1 METVIIRAVAVRNLF
16 KDEKRTDG
24 KLVMESVREII
35 ETMFWICRI
44 SKLTFFFQIKNNI
57 IIFVFPI
64 QSHYLNH
71 PPSLTWLVYNCIPY
85 KVSLCVSDSRFI
97 NQKATRKDTSTR
109 SVFCIGWVWPKM
121 ESWYRRTW
129 GFWSLSSAI
138 PAWGA
143 RVT

>member
-71 PPSLTWLVYNCIPY
+71 PPPP
-85 KVSLCVSDSRFI
+85 D
-97 NQKATRKDTSTR
+97 
-109 SVFCIGWVWPKM
+109 
-121 ESWYRRTW
+121 
-129 GFWSLSSAI
+129 
-138 PAWGA
+138 
-143 RVT
+143 VTGV